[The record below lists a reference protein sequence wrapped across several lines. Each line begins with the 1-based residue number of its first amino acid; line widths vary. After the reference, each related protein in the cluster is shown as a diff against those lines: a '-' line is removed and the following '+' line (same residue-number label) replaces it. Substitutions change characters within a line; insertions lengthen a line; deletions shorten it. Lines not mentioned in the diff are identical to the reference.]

1 MIKSY
6 DVLII
11 GAGPAGLMCAAS
23 INDKKVLILEKND
36 KPGKK
41 LLISGMGQ
49 CNFTN
54 FCEMDQ
60 FIKRFG
66 KKDRFLKPALYNF
79 TNMDTIRFFDSL
91 GVKSVIREDNK
102 VFPST
107 FKALDILNALL
118 FRCSEKEVEITYNS
132 RIEEIK
138 YDETDK
144 LFIIRTKDVLY
155 NCSSLIIATGGKS
168 YPQTGSTGDGYAYA
182 KNLGHTIVQT
192 MPSLTPVYVEDYLF
206 EDLSGVS
213 LKDVKFSLW
222 RFNRKIAEFTGD
234 LLFTHKNLSGPAI
247 INNSRLIEPGDT
259 LRINFTEYD
268 NRDEF
273 KNYFERKIAMSGKMY
288 VKTIIKE
295 INMPK
300 RLADKIMALSQIPEG
315 KICSELDRNS
325 RKKLIDM
332 ISDFT
337 LKVCRLGDYN
347 VAMATRGGIS
357 IDEINSKTMES
368 KIIKNLYFAGEVID
382 IDGDTGGFNIQSAFS
397 TGRLA
402 GESASKNSSCEKVQL

>member
-23 INDKKVLILEKND
+23 IDGKKVLILEKND

-41 LLISGMGQ
+41 LLISGLGQ

-54 FCEMDQ
+54 CCEMNQ

-66 KKDRFLKPALYNF
+66 NKDRFLKPALYNF
-79 TNMDTIRFFDSL
+79 TNIDAISFFDSL
-91 GVKSVIREDNK
+91 GVKSTVREDNK

-107 FKALDILNALL
+107 FKASDILNALL
-118 FRCSEKEVEITYNS
+118 SRCSEKKVEITYNS

-144 LFIIRTKDVLY
+144 LFIIRTRDVLY
-155 NCSSLIIATGGKS
+155 NCSNLIIATGGKS
-168 YPQTGSTGDGYAYA
+168 YPQTGSAGDGYAYA

-222 RFNRKIAEFTGD
+222 RFNRKIDEFKGD

-268 NRDEF
+268 NGDEF
-273 KNYFERKIAMSGKMY
+273 KSFLEHKIATSGKMY
-288 VKTIIKE
+288 IKTIIKE
-295 INMPK
+295 LNIPK
-300 RLADKIMALSQIPEG
+300 RLADKIMTLSQIPEE
-315 KICSELDRNS
+315 KTCSELDRKS

-332 ISDFT
+332 ISAFPM
-337 LKVCRLGDYN
+337 KVSRLGDYN
-347 VAMATRGGIS
+347 VAMATRGGVS
-357 IDEINSKTMES
+357 TDDINSKTMES
-368 KIIKNLYFAGEVID
+368 KIIKNLYFVGEVID
-382 IDGDTGGFNIQSAFS
+382 IDGDTGGFNIQAAFS

-402 GESASKNSSCEKVQL
+402 GESISKNNSCKNAQL